1 MIEISICAGRMR
13 SRVTGELRKCKMVV
27 MFGRRNEGNDR
38 HAPPTRTMRGRA
50 VGAAPR
56 DGRVETQ
63 ERVDT
68 LDRKVGTKR
77 ETFPWRGP
85 AEIRHRASRRQLWL
99 LYGKREKKDKKST
112 GGASERHMRL

>member
-1 MIEISICAGRMR
+1 MR
-13 SRVTGELRKCKMVV
+13 R
-27 MFGRRNEGNDR
+27 
-38 HAPPTRTMRGRA
+38 RA

-68 LDRKVGTKR
+68 LDRKVGAKR

-85 AEIRHRASRRQLWL
+85 AEIRHRQPPSAVAAIWKERKK
-99 LYGKREKKDKKST
+99 GKGRYWRSV
-112 GGASERHMRL
+112 

>member
-1 MIEISICAGRMR
+1 MWR
-13 SRVTGELRKCKMVV
+13 
-27 MFGRRNEGNDR
+27 
-38 HAPPTRTMRGRA
+38 RA

-68 LDRKVGTKR
+68 LDRKVGAKR

-85 AEIRHRASRRQLWL
+85 AEIRHRASRRQLRL
-99 LYGKREKKDKKST
+99 LYGERDKRKSKVLEERLKGICAFDAIPALERAA
-112 GGASERHMRL
+112 GG